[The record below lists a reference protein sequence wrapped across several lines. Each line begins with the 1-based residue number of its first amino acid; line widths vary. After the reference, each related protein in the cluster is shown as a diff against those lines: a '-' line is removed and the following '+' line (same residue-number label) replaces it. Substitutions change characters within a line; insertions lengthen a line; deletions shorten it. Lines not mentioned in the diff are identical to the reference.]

1 MPIRQPQKKG
11 ENRPAS
17 IFSKDTGSNLGI
29 FKKAAIFKID
39 EKGNILENKA
49 GVFLLNPS
57 AIEEVKSAN
66 WALQNTPGQ
75 SDPILQWISS
85 GPRTVT
91 FEALVT
97 ADTSDYDSSATVV
110 PGEPSSSDNA
120 LNIIGDLASAFF
132 GIKTP
137 PPPSAPATAN
147 RAGDSL
153 DITHILNYYRSLL
166 YPIYDDI
173 NNPRSLR
180 QSPPLVVLYFGKAL
194 IKKRYQKR
202 ISNNHDIWVVTN
214 LSIRTTKQLPNLA
227 PMEATVRFSLTQ
239 YTIKSFD
246 SRRFTN

>member
-1 MPIRQPQKKG
+1 MPIKAPNKKG
-11 ENRPAS
+11 DNRPAS
-17 IFSKDTGSNLGI
+17 VFAKEVGSNKGTY
-29 FKKAAIFKID
+29 KKAAIFKID
-39 EKGNILENKA
+39 DKGNILENNA

-57 AIEEVKSAN
+57 AIEESKSAN
-66 WALQNTPGQ
+66 WVQQSTPGS
-75 SDPILQWISS
+75 SDPIMQWISS

-97 ADTSDYDSSATVV
+97 ADTSAYDSSASVV
-110 PGEPSSSDNA
+110 PGEESTSSQA
-120 LNIIGDLASAFF
+120 LNFIGDLASSFF

-137 PPPSAPATAN
+137 PPPSGPATTD

-153 DITHILNYYRSLL
+153 DITNILDYYRSLL

-202 ISNNHDIWVVTN
+202 ISNNHDLWVVTN
-214 LSIRTTKQLPNLA
+214 ISIRTTKQLPNLA
-227 PMEATVRFSLTQ
+227 PMEATVRFTLTQ

-246 SRRFTN
+246 GRRFA